1 MIFKKLIM
9 KKNFTDQIH
18 TFPGFY
24 LDSSTYNKRYSV
36 NQLHLVSNIWLSSLS
51 SKILF
56 TQAQLIHHYT
66 LA

>member
-9 KKNFTDQIH
+9 KKIFTYQIH

-36 NQLHLVSNIWLSSLS
+36 NQLHLVP
-51 SKILF
+51 K
-56 TQAQLIHHYT
+56 AMALIP
-66 LA
+66 